1 MQTTETLDKLYLEWS
16 QFTKARNAREIEAM
30 TVLKEALYHIR
41 HEASDAQAQ
50 AYIIERIEKTLKAV
64 DV

>member
-1 MQTTETLDKLYLEWS
+1 METETLDKLNLEWS

-30 TVLKEALYHIR
+30 AVLKEALYHIR
-41 HEASDAQAQ
+41 HKANDAKAQ
-50 AYIIERIEKTLKAV
+50 AYIIERIEKALKVV